1 MQPGCYKQNYFKNL
15 NLNFKEEE
23 ISLKEKNPQVCYIQI
38 MSFAEEVT
46 SRISFILV
54 TWKHFQH
61 ALKNVHT
68 LISS

>member
-15 NLNFKEEE
+15 NLNFKEEK
-23 ISLKEKNPQVCYIQI
+23 IPLKEKNPQVCCIQI
-38 MSFAEEVT
+38 MSFEEVT

-68 LISS
+68 PISS